1 MFLLQ
6 TVGSSLKQLT
16 KQYMQ
21 PQQHPS
27 EKHQIGQGELAQL
40 EQPLFQ
46 HALHQKEEHTPVYH
60 ELSYRFTMYHV
71 YYELVLRRKQ
81 NHIKDIIKIGALSS
95 NH

>member
-21 PQQHPS
+21 PQEYQQHPS
-27 EKHQIGQGELAQL
+27 EKHQMEQEAPAPL

-60 ELSYRFTMYHV
+60 EQSYRFTMYHV
-71 YYELVLRRKQ
+71 YYKLVLRG
-81 NHIKDIIKIGALSS
+81 NKIT
-95 NH
+95 